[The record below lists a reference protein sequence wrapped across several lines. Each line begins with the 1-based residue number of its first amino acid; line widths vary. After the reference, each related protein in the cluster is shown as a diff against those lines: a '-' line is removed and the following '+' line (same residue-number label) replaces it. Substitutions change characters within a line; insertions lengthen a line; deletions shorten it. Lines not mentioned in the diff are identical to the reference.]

1 MKAFIGEKEAA
12 RLKAIRQYQI
22 LDTPP
27 EEAFD
32 DLVFLAAQAC
42 NTPIAII
49 NLIDFNRQWFKAKVG
64 LEVNEMPL
72 SIGFCPTC
80 LELSDELVIEDASID
95 KRFANSPLVM
105 DKPHARF
112 YAGVPLITPT
122 GEVIGTVCVVDKVA
136 KKINQEQLESLRRIA
151 RLVIRQLELRRNLSE
166 VVLIQK
172 EYKQAQQALYQSE
185 STLHSFFDSAPML
198 MGIVEVKDND
208 IFYVSGNKATAKFL
222 DFSPESLI
230 DKLGTEIGISPE
242 NIQEWIF
249 YCKKAYETQTP
260 ESFEFLHH
268 TVNGDKWLRTTF
280 SPIACNETCCN
291 RLAYIAEDI
300 SDRRQGEE
308 DLRWK
313 EALLRSM
320 TSVSPLAFFV
330 VDNRTDDILYFND
343 RFLEIWEIEH
353 LKEGISKGELKN
365 QHLIPECLQLIEDIP
380 SFVESC
386 KPLQNENNRSVIE
399 DEIVF
404 SDGRTIRRFSTQ
416 VRDKDDKYFGRLY
429 IFEDISTRKQAEH
442 QLREQATLLD
452 IATDAVIVRD
462 LYHNI
467 LMWNK
472 SAQKLYGWS
481 KEEAIGQNAMKLL
494 YREILPIH
502 QEIHK
507 TVITQGSWQGEIHK
521 YTKSGQEIIVD
532 SRWTLVLNEHS
543 QPKSILVVD
552 TDVTQEKIRKN
563 QVLRAQRMESIGT
576 LASGIAH
583 DLNNVLS
590 PILMSVQL
598 LKSRHHEERSKQI
611 FNIIES
617 NVKRGANLVKQVLSF
632 ARGIQG
638 DHTVLQI
645 QHLILEIR
653 EIVIQTFPKSI
664 VLNTEFD
671 SNLFTVCG
679 DSTQLH
685 QVLINLCL
693 NARDAMP
700 DGGNLKITAENV
712 FIDENY
718 AWMNLEAQV
727 GFYVMILVS
736 DTGIGIKNELL
747 DRIFEPFFTTKEFGQ
762 GTGLGLS
769 TVQGIIKGHNGFIN
783 TSSIVGRGTTF
794 KVYLPAVNHQA
805 IQSIEDL
812 DMPRGNGEWV
822 MVVDD
827 ELAIREI
834 TKASLEHHN
843 YQVITASDGIEAIAI
858 YAMNRDKIKTAI
870 VDMMMPNMDGATT
883 ITNLQRMNPQLR
895 IIAVSGLATPD
906 QVPLNQ
912 NSLFSAF
919 LPKPYT
925 TQELL
930 KTIYTVNGH

>member
-1 MKAFIGEKEAA
+1 MEAFEGKQGAA
-12 RLKAIRQYQI
+12 RLKAIGQYKI
-22 LDTPP
+22 IDTPP

-42 NTPIAII
+42 GTPIAII
-49 NLIDFNRQWFKAKVG
+49 NLIDSNRQWFKAKVG
-64 LEVNEMPL
+64 VEIQEIPLEP
-72 SIGFCPTC
+72 GFCSC
-80 LELSDELVIEDASID
+80 CVKSNNELIVEDALID
-95 KRFANSPLVM
+95 ERFVNSPLVTGE
-105 DKPHARF
+105 PYVRF
-112 YAGVPLITPT
+112 YAGVPLVVPT
-122 GEVIGTVCVVDKVA
+122 GEVIGTISVLDKIPR
-136 KKINQEQLESLRRIA
+136 KINQGQLDSLKRIA

-166 VVLIQK
+166 LVSIQK
-172 EYKQAQQALYQSE
+172 EYKQAQEALYQSE
-185 STLHSFFDSAPML
+185 STLRSFFDSAPIL

-208 IFYVSGNKATAKFL
+208 IFYVSGNQATAKFFE
-222 DFSPESLI
+222 FSTEVLK
-230 DKLGTEIGISPE
+230 DKLATEIGMSPE
-242 NIQEWIF
+242 NIKEWISF
-249 YCKKAYETQTP
+249 SNQAYSSKTP
-260 ESFEFLHH
+260 VSFDYLHH
-268 TVNGDKWLRTTF
+268 TANGEKWLRTTF
-280 SPIACNETCCN
+280 SPIACNDKFCH

-300 SDRRQGEE
+300 SERREDEE

-320 TSVSPLAFFV
+320 ASVSPLAFFV
-330 VDNRTDDILYFND
+330 VDNRSDNILYFND

-353 LKEGISKGELKN
+353 LKEKMSKGELKN
-365 QHLIPECLQLIEDIP
+365 KDIIPECLQLIEDIP
-380 SFVESC
+380 SFAESC
-386 KPLQNENNRSVIE
+386 KPLQDENNRSVIE
-399 DEIVF
+399 DEIAF

-452 IATDAVIVRD
+452 IASDAVIVRD

-472 SAQKLYGWS
+472 SAQKLYGWTK
-481 KEEAIGQNAMKLL
+481 KEAVGQNAMKLL
-494 YREILPIH
+494 YRDILPIH

-507 TVITQGSWQGEIHK
+507 TVISQGSWQGEIHK
-521 YTKSGQEIIVD
+521 YTKSGQEIIVE

-552 TDVTQEKIRKN
+552 TDVTQEKILEN

-598 LKSRHHEERSKQI
+598 LKAKHNEERSRQI
-611 FNIIES
+611 FTIIE
-617 NVKRGANLVKQVLSF
+617 NNAKRGANLVKQVLSF
-632 ARGIQG
+632 ARGIEG

-653 EIVIQTFPKSI
+653 QVVTQTFPKI
-664 VLNTEFD
+664 ITINTGFD
-671 SNLFTVCG
+671 ADLLTVFG
-679 DSTQLH
+679 DSTQIH

-693 NARDAMP
+693 NARDAMLN
-700 DGGNLKITAENV
+700 GGHLSITAQNI

-718 AWMNLEAQV
+718 AWMHLEAEV
-727 GFYVMILVS
+727 GFYVVITIS
-736 DTGIGIKNELL
+736 DTGVGIPNELL

-769 TVQGIIKGHNGFIN
+769 TVQGIIKGHHGFIN
-783 TSSIVGRGTTF
+783 VSSIVGKGTEF
-794 KVYLPAVNHQA
+794 KVYLPAVNHA
-805 IQSIEDL
+805 PSQSIEDL
-812 DMPRGNGEWV
+812 DMPKGNGEWV

-834 TKASLEHHN
+834 NKASLEHHN
-843 YQVITASDGIEAIAI
+843 YQVMTASDGIEAIAI
-858 YAMNRDKIKTAI
+858 YAQNRDKIKTAI

-883 ITNLQRMNPQLR
+883 IVTLQRMNPQIR
-895 IIAVSGLATPD
+895 IIAVSGLATGD

-919 LPKPYT
+919 LAKPYT

-930 KTIYTVNGH
+930 KTLYAVNSH

>member
-1 MKAFIGEKEAA
+1 MEAFEGKQGAA
-12 RLKAIRQYQI
+12 RLKAIGQYQI
-22 LDTPP
+22 IDTPP

-42 NTPIAII
+42 GTPIAMI
-49 NLIDFNRQWFKAKVG
+49 NLIDYNRQWFKAKIGVDFQEIP
-64 LEVNEMPL
+64 LEP
-72 SIGFCPTC
+72 SFCSAC
-80 LELSDELVIEDASID
+80 VESNNALVVEDALID
-95 KRFANSPLVM
+95 ERFANSPLVTGE
-105 DKPHARF
+105 PYVRF
-112 YAGVPLITPT
+112 YAGVPLVIPT
-122 GEVIGTVCVVDKVA
+122 GEVIGTICVLDITPR
-136 KKINQEQLESLRRIA
+136 KINQGQLDSLKRIA

-166 VVLIQK
+166 LVSIQK
-172 EYKQAQQALYQSE
+172 EYKQSQGALYQSE
-185 STLHSFFDSAPML
+185 STLRSFFDSAPML
-198 MGIVEVKDND
+198 MGIIEVKDND
-208 IFYVSGNKATAKFL
+208 IFYVSGNKATAKFFE
-222 DFSPESLI
+222 FSTEVLK
-230 DKLGTEIGISPE
+230 DKFATEIGIATE
-242 NIQEWIF
+242 NIKQWIS
-249 YCKKAYETQTP
+249 YSNQADSSKTP
-260 ESFEFLHH
+260 VSFDYLHH
-268 TVNGDKWLRTTF
+268 TANGDKWLRATF
-280 SPIACNETCCN
+280 SPIACKDKLCN

-300 SDRRQGEE
+300 SERREGEE

-330 VDNRTDDILYFND
+330 VDNRSDDILYFND

-353 LKEGISKGELKN
+353 LKEKMSKGELKN
-365 QHLIPECLQLIEDIP
+365 KDIIPECLQLIEDIP
-380 SFVESC
+380 SFAESC
-386 KPLQNENNRSVIE
+386 KPLQYENNRSLIE
-399 DEIVF
+399 DEIAF

-452 IATDAVIVRD
+452 IASDAVIVRD

-472 SAQKLYGWS
+472 SAQKLYGWT
-481 KEEAIGQNAMKLL
+481 KEEAVGQNAMKLL
-494 YREILPIH
+494 YRDILPIH
-502 QEIHK
+502 QEIHQ
-507 TVITQGSWQGEIHK
+507 TVISKGSWQGEIHK
-521 YTKSGQEIIVD
+521 YTKSGQEIIVE

-552 TDVTQEKIRKN
+552 TDVTQEKILEN

-598 LKSRHHEERSKQI
+598 LKAKHNEERSKQI
-611 FNIIES
+611 FTIIE
-617 NVKRGANLVKQVLSF
+617 NNAKRGANLVKQVLSF

-645 QHLILEIR
+645 EYLILEIR
-653 EIVIQTFPKSI
+653 QIVIQTFPKTI
-664 VLNTEFD
+664 TVNTGFD
-671 SNLFTVCG
+671 NDLFTVCG
-679 DSTQLH
+679 DSTQIH

-693 NARDAMP
+693 NARDAMLH
-700 DGGNLKITAENV
+700 GGHLKITAQNI

-718 AWMNLEAQV
+718 AWMHLEAQV
-727 GFYVMILVS
+727 GFYVMITIS
-736 DTGIGIKNELL
+736 DTGVGIPNELL
-747 DRIFEPFFTTKEFGQ
+747 DRVFEPFFTTKEFGQ

-783 TSSIVGRGTTF
+783 VSSIVGKGTEF
-794 KVYLPAVNHQA
+794 KVYLPAVNNA
-805 IQSIEDL
+805 ATQSIEDL

-834 TKASLEHHN
+834 NKASLEHHN
-843 YQVITASDGIEAIAI
+843 YQVMTASDGIEAIAI
-858 YAMNRDKIKTAI
+858 YAQNRDKIKMAI

-883 ITNLQRMNPQLR
+883 IVTLQRMNPQIR
-895 IIAVSGLATPD
+895 IIAVSGLATGD

-930 KTIYTVNGH
+930 KTLYAVNSH